1 MVVKEINMEKL
12 EGYEP
17 VTERT
22 KEEFIAQLEE
32 HDRQQRRQLFFRQ
45 LGSISPLNRYQPV
58 RYRCLQRSSLGA
70 MAVWL
75 LGHKQ
80 PMMAEPKG
88 LTGRELAM

>member
-1 MVVKEINMEKL
+1 MDLKP
-12 EGYEP
+12 GYEP
-17 VTERT
+17 LSPRT
-22 KEEFIAQLEE
+22 QEELIAALEE

-58 RYRCLQRSSLGA
+58 RYRCLQRSSLTA

-80 PMMAEPKG
+80 PMIGAP
-88 LTGRELAM
+88 RRSDRIELAM